1 VLNPGDTLDRSHP
14 IGDNRDTIKLV
25 GLQGAVWVATTAEGF
40 AEAFEISDHEL
51 SVEYAV
57 RDFERPESERAI
69 MLRVDSAAS
78 AEVRIAYA
86 ESHPETRRAKRRADQ
101 LAEAGLTEGPPE
113 GSPEAFFR
121 RQEAPDA

>member
-14 IGDNRDTIKLV
+14 LGDSRDTIQLV
-25 GLQGAVWVATTAEGF
+25 GLQGAVWVATTAGAFGEN
-40 AEAFEISDHEL
+40 FEISDHEL

-69 MLRVDSAAS
+69 MLRVDQEAS
-78 AEVRIAYA
+78 TEARVAYA
-86 ESHPETRRAKRRADQ
+86 ESHPESIRAKRRADQ
-101 LAEAGLTEGPPE
+101 LEAAGLTEGSPE